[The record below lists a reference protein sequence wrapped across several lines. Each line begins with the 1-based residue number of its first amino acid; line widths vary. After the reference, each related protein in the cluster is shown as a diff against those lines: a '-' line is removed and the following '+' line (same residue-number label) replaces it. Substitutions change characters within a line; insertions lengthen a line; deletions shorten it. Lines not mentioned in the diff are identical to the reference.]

1 MFCTKCGMKND
12 DDALFCAGCG
22 SPIKKPQT
30 MQQPQLQKIEQQSEN
45 IKEESK
51 TNDDIGFSFF
61 QQVEET
67 KNEQELES
75 QSENAEEPIV
85 ESQSET
91 INESIVETLSEP
103 QPENVT
109 ESSFGEIR
117 LEQGADTVF
126 ETQNEPM
133 PETKVE
139 EQPVQSQF
147 NEQPIQSQ
155 FNAQSEQSQFNAH
168 PTQSQFNAQPIP
180 SQYNNMVASPQKE
193 NKFSFK
199 RFIFSALLIIVTL
212 ASCATIFMTYV
223 TAKYDA
229 KAYGE
234 RQKQEEK
241 IKGLDIIKDGV
252 TEDYKYEIEGYEIG
266 DIVDTAKLFRTMV
279 SVLEISLIIFSIIEL
294 VLLIGVRRRWAY
306 VLTMLF
312 SLIKLGLGGFVSYI
326 WCFEFLDDLKEYFQT
341 TYSSLFISDMSMKI
355 TAGLGIGLILALAA
369 QGLVFIFSIILMT
382 CKNRKKVKA
391 Y

>member
-147 NEQPIQSQ
+147 NAQLIQSQ

-252 TEDYKYEIEGYEIG
+252 TEDYKYEIEGYEIE

-326 WCFEFLDDLKEYFQT
+326 WCFEFLDDLKEYFET

>member
-326 WCFEFLDDLKEYFQT
+326 WCFEFLDDLKEYF
-341 TYSSLFISDMSMKI
+341 
-355 TAGLGIGLILALAA
+355 
-369 QGLVFIFSIILMT
+369 
-382 CKNRKKVKA
+382 
-391 Y
+391 

>member
-252 TEDYKYEIEGYEIG
+252 TEDYKYEIEGYEIE

-326 WCFEFLDDLKEYFQT
+326 WCFEFLDDLKEYFET